1 MTQIM
6 KAVRDVVC
14 SFLSTS
20 FLLFSVWGDSSTT
33 TTTTEAKPYGLTMGL
48 IHIHSPA
55 SPLYPGNISYTE
67 KIRRLVNQSAAR
79 AQHLDFTISSALNT
93 YINTNQTM
101 TNDLIRPKLQFQLI
115 ATYTIQVGLGT
126 FDEAFPADPFK
137 SFYLYIDTG
146 SSLLWNLCEDCQKP
160 PNECFHTKAPPYPNS
175 QSKSYKPLPCG
186 RHPLCKPGQCVGDF
200 CSQDITYLS
209 SSAIR
214 ETFHFLSTSGQTE
227 PIEGIVF
234 GCAYDAKNTQY
245 DWEVSGVLGLGYTP
259 NSFPVQ
265 ISNLIQGAFSFC
277 LCRDLHTTTYLRFGA
292 DIPQPPPGSG
302 SVTPLVLLQDI
313 PYYYVNLQGISVDEQ
328 RLQIDPSVFA
338 IRKQGQEG
346 GCVMDNG
353 STFTSLIRPAYDA
366 VIAFLESYFSKIHDF
381 IRAPSPS
388 DLKLDLCYK
397 WSPPPPLGFEDL
409 PPITFHFE
417 NNANLEIAHEDG
429 FIELD
434 GDTPGNEV
442 MCLAIM
448 PNDVRTIIGSLQQAN
463 YRFIY
468 DLNGRQLKFTP
479 EDCDKNS

>member
-14 SFLSTS
+14 IFLSTS
-20 FLLFSVWGDSSTT
+20 FLLFSVWGGSSTT
-33 TTTTEAKPYGLTMGL
+33 TIAEAKPYGLTMGL

-67 KIRRLVNQSAAR
+67 KIRRLVNQSSAR

-115 ATYTIQVGLGT
+115 ATYIIQVGLGT
-126 FDEAFPADPFK
+126 FDAAFPADPFK
-137 SFYLYIDTG
+137 SFY
-146 SSLLWNLCEDCQKP
+146 
-160 PNECFHTKAPPYPNS
+160 F
-175 QSKSYKPLPCG
+175 
-186 RHPLCKPGQCVGDF
+186 
-200 CSQDITYLS
+200 
-209 SSAIR
+209 
-214 ETFHFLSTSGQTE
+214 GQTE

-259 NSFPVQ
+259 ISFPVQ

-366 VIAFLESYFSKIHDF
+366 VIAFLENYFSKIHDF
-381 IRAPSPS
+381 VRAPSPS